1 MVTTVS
7 LEGFVAALRAIP
19 EEEFT
24 NRRVLETV
32 TNSRVPITELDP
44 YLVWKPDRYTR
55 SLIYRN
61 EVFEVIVLCWNVGQG
76 SPVHDHAGQRCWMT
90 LPQGR
95 LEITNYSYKDG
106 REIEFIDAEIVG
118 EHESDVHVDQCC
130 SVHQITNR
138 CAWCEPAVSL
148 QVRSPRLLRLPRPLT
163 ELWLSKLFFRGN
175 CCPRSARRLAQHF
188 QVVEVAVFDAV

>member
-1 MVTTVS
+1 MVATVS

-106 REIEFIDAEIVG
+106 REIEFIDADG
-118 EHESDVHVDQCC
+118 
-130 SVHQITNR
+130 R
-138 CAWCEPAVSL
+138 KVSL
-148 QVRSPRLLRLPRPLT
+148 HPRNTEKNEDEAGEPNVRDGGTNYFIYPSK
-163 ELWLSKLFFRGN
+163 EGEDASWLKGK
-175 CCPRSARRLAQHF
+175 AF
-188 QVVEVAVFDAV
+188 QSIVIVRFSLDGKESVSEEFILKPHVH

>member
-1 MVTTVS
+1 MSTTVS

-24 NRRVLETV
+24 DSRVLETV

-55 SLIYRN
+55 GLVYRN
-61 EVFEVIVLCWNVGQG
+61 ELFEVIVLCWNVGQG

-95 LEITNYSYKDG
+95 LEITNYAYKHG
-106 REIEFIDAEIVG
+106 REIEFIDTEIVG
-118 EHESDVHVDQCC
+118 EHESDIHIDQCS

-148 QVRSPRLLRLPRPLT
+148 QVYSRPFDSCYIYDLAT
-163 ELWLSKLFFRGN
+163 ETRERKPMCFDTSG
-175 CCPRSARRLAQHF
+175 PLAEGF
-188 QVVEVAVFDAV
+188 DNATSFDGAVAT

>member
-1 MVTTVS
+1 MITTVC
-7 LEGFVAALRAIP
+7 LEGSVAALRAIP

-24 NRRVLETV
+24 DSRVLETV

-55 SLIYRN
+55 GLVYRN
-61 EVFEVIVLCWNVGQG
+61 ELFEVIVLCWNVGQG

-95 LEITNYSYKDG
+95 LEITNYAYKHG
-106 REIEFIDAEIVG
+106 REIEFIDTEIVG
-118 EHESDVHVDQCC
+118 EHESDIHIDQCS

-148 QVRSPRLLRLPRPLT
+148 QVYSRPFDNCYIYDLAT
-163 ELWLSKLFFRGN
+163 GTRELKPMCFDMSG
-175 CCPRSARRLAQHF
+175 PLA
-188 QVVEVAVFDAV
+188 EVFDNATSFDGAVAT

>member
-1 MVTTVS
+1 MSTTVS

-24 NRRVLETV
+24 DSRVLETV
-32 TNSRVPITELDP
+32 TNSRVPIAELDP

-55 SLIYRN
+55 GLVYRN
-61 EVFEVIVLCWNVGQG
+61 ELFEVIVLCWNVGQG

-95 LEITNYSYKDG
+95 LEITNYAYKHG
-106 REIEFIDAEIVG
+106 REIEFVDTEIVG
-118 EHESDVHVDQCC
+118 EHESDIHIDQCS

-148 QVRSPRLLRLPRPLT
+148 QVYSRPFD
-163 ELWLSKLFFRGN
+163 S
-175 CCPRSARRLAQHF
+175 CYIYDLATGTRERKPMCF
-188 QVVEVAVFDAV
+188 DTSGPLAEGFDNATSFDGAVAT

>member
-1 MVTTVS
+1 MITTVS

-24 NRRVLETV
+24 DSRVLETV

-55 SLIYRN
+55 GLVYRN
-61 EVFEVIVLCWNVGQG
+61 ELFEVIVLCWNVGQG

-90 LPQGR
+90 LPQCR
-95 LEITNYSYKDG
+95 LEITNYAYKHG
-106 REIEFIDAEIVG
+106 REIEFIDTEIVG
-118 EHESDVHVDQCC
+118 EHESDIHIDQCS

-148 QVRSPRLLRLPRPLT
+148 QVYSRPFDNCYIYDLAT
-163 ELWLSKLFFRGN
+163 GTRELKPMCFDMSG
-175 CCPRSARRLAQHF
+175 PLA
-188 QVVEVAVFDAV
+188 EVFDNATSFDGAVAT

>member
-1 MVTTVS
+1 MS

-24 NRRVLETV
+24 DSRVLETV

-55 SLIYRN
+55 GLVYRN
-61 EVFEVIVLCWNVGQG
+61 ELFEVIVLCWNVGQG
-76 SPVHDHAGQRCWMT
+76 SPVHDHAGQKCWMT

-95 LEITNYSYKDG
+95 LEITNYAYKHG
-106 REIEFIDAEIVG
+106 REIEFIDTEIVG
-118 EHESDVHVDQCC
+118 EHESDIHIDQCS

-148 QVRSPRLLRLPRPLT
+148 QVYSRPFDSCYIYDLAT
-163 ELWLSKLFFRGN
+163 GTRERKPMCFDVWATRRG
-175 CCPRSARRLAQHF
+175 F
-188 QVVEVAVFDAV
+188 

>member
-1 MVTTVS
+1 MITTVS

-24 NRRVLETV
+24 DSRVLETV

-55 SLIYRN
+55 GLVYRN
-61 EVFEVIVLCWNVGQG
+61 ELFEVIVLCWNVGQG

-95 LEITNYSYKDG
+95 LEITNYAYKHG
-106 REIEFIDAEIVG
+106 REIEFIDTEIVG
-118 EHESDVHVDQCC
+118 EHESDIHIDQCS

-148 QVRSPRLLRLPRPLT
+148 QVYSRPFDNCYIYDLAT
-163 ELWLSKLFFRGN
+163 GTRELKPMCFDTSG
-175 CCPRSARRLAQHF
+175 PLA
-188 QVVEVAVFDAV
+188 EVFDNATSFDGAVAT

>member
-1 MVTTVS
+1 MSTTVS

-24 NRRVLETV
+24 DSRVLETV

-55 SLIYRN
+55 GLVYRN
-61 EVFEVIVLCWNVGQG
+61 ELFEVIVLCWNVGQG

-95 LEITNYSYKDG
+95 LEITNYAYKHG
-106 REIEFIDAEIVG
+106 REIEFIDTEIVG
-118 EHESDVHVDQCC
+118 EHESDIHIDQCS
-130 SVHQITNR
+130 SVQQITNR

-148 QVRSPRLLRLPRPLT
+148 QVYSRPFDNCYIYDLAT
-163 ELWLSKLFFRGN
+163 GTRELKPMCFDTSG
-175 CCPRSARRLAQHF
+175 PLA
-188 QVVEVAVFDAV
+188 EVFDNATSFDGAVAT